1 MIIMYSTGCPKCEIL
16 KEKLDA
22 KEISYDL
29 VTDVEE
35 MKKLGI
41 TKVPMLSVDGNLMQY
56 RDAVKWVNNK

>member
-29 VTDVEE
+29 VSDVEE

-41 TKVPMLSVDGNLMQY
+41 TKVPMLSVDGKLMQY
-56 RDAVKWVNNK
+56 RDAVKWINNK